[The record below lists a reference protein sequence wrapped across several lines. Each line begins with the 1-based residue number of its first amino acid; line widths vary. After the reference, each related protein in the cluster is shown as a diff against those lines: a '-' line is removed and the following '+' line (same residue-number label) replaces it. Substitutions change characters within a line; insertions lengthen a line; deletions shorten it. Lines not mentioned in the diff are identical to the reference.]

1 MALASGSKLGRYE
14 ILSAIG
20 AGGMGE
26 VYRARDLDL
35 GRDVAIKILNESF
48 AADSGRLQRFQQ
60 EARITAST
68 NHPNIVTIYD
78 VGAIDGTPFIVSELL
93 EGMTLRD
100 RLRGGPLP
108 LRRALE
114 IAVQIAN
121 GLAVAHEKGI
131 IHRDL
136 KPENVFLT
144 KDGQVKILDFGI
156 AKLVAPETPGDL
168 KTLTTEGIVLGT
180 LIYMSPEQ
188 VCGGP
193 VDHRSDMFSVGAV
206 LFEMLTGSAPF
217 ARPSRAETARAILNL
232 DPLENV
238 EPGTVTPA
246 VERIL
251 KHCLEK
257 APADRFQ
264 SARDL
269 MFALQGAMPESSATQ
284 RLLARAK
291 HHPIPKR
298 LLLEILLGVLLAAAA
313 TMIARRATPPQ
324 PQFIRLTYERGTIS
338 AARFAPDEHNIIYSG
353 SWAGG
358 PIQLYSTSP
367 EFPSSQPV
375 GYTNAAL
382 AGIAR
387 SGELALITHG
397 RMADHLVVLGGTLA
411 QAPMAGG
418 TPRELQNNVR
428 WADWDPRGELAVV
441 VQDSS
446 GGRLEYPV
454 GKVLYRTPGWI
465 SHIRFSPAG
474 DRIGFL
480 DHPIWS
486 DDRGAVC
493 VLDAAGKKTVLSSGW
508 QSADGLA
515 WSPQGKIWVSASKR
529 GIARAL
535 YEISEN
541 GQERQILTVP
551 TGMTLQDIASDGRVL
566 LTSEDERVLIRGTD
580 GRGPERDLSWFD
592 WSVARDLSPDGQ
604 WLLFEESGAPAG
616 VHYMVGMRKFDGSP
630 PLKLGEGS
638 PGGLSRDGKWV
649 VATTPEQIT
658 LLPTGAGQP
667 VAVAAPG
674 LSNFGTAHIL
684 PDGEHIVVVAQENH
698 RPLRSYLVDLHGG
711 KPRPIT
717 PEGISSY
724 VFSPDG
730 KYVVAR
736 DADHLL
742 SIYAVDGSS
751 ARGIPNSPTG
761 LLPIAWTADGASLY
775 ADDPSSM
782 PQKIYRVE
790 IATGRRQLVKEL
802 MPADPSGLVN
812 IFGPV
817 ITPDGKAYAYNTYRV
832 LSTLYL
838 VRGLQ

>member
-26 VYRARDLDL
+26 VYRARDVEL
-35 GRDVAIKILNESF
+35 GRDVAVKILNESL
-48 AADSGRLQRFQQ
+48 AADSSRLQRFQQ

-68 NHPNIVTIYD
+68 NHPNIVTVYD
-78 VGAIDGTPFIVSELL
+78 VGIIGTMPFIVSELL

-108 LRRALE
+108 LRRALH
-114 IAVQIAN
+114 IAIQMAN

-131 IHRDL
+131 VHRDL

-144 KDGQVKILDFGI
+144 KEGQVKILDFGI
-156 AKLVAPETPGDL
+156 AKLAAPDTPADL
-168 KTLTTEGIVLGT
+168 KTLTTTGIVLGT
-180 LIYMSPEQ
+180 LTYMSPEQ
-188 VCGGP
+188 VCGEP
-193 VDHRSDMFSVGAV
+193 VDYRSDIFSVGAV

-217 ARPSRAETARAILNL
+217 TRPSRAETARSILNV
-232 DPLENV
+232 DPLETV
-238 EPGTVTPA
+238 EPGTVPPA

-251 KHCLEK
+251 HHCLEK
-257 APADRFQ
+257 IPADRFQ

-269 MFALQGAMPESSATQ
+269 MFALQGALPESSATQ
-284 RLLARAK
+284 RLIARAA
-291 HHPIPKR
+291 HPVPKR
-298 LLLEILLGVLLAAAA
+298 LLLEILLGLLVAAASVI
-313 TMIARRATPPQ
+313 IARRAAPTQ
-324 PQFIRLTYERGTIS
+324 PQYIRLTYERGIIS
-338 AARFAPDEHNIIYSG
+338 AARFAPDQHNIIYSA

-358 PIQLYSTSP
+358 PVQLYSTSP

-375 GYTNAAL
+375 GYNAAL
-382 AGIAR
+382 TNISR
-387 SGELALITHG
+387 SGELALITRG
-397 RMADHLVVLGGTLA
+397 RIADHLVVVDGTLA
-411 QAPMAGG
+411 RAPSAGG
-418 TPRELQNNVR
+418 APRELQNNVR
-428 WADWDPRGELAVV
+428 WADWDTSGQLAVV

-446 GGRLEYPV
+446 GSRLEYPI

-474 DRIGFL
+474 HRIGFF

-493 VLDAAGKKTVLSSGW
+493 VLDAAGKKIVLSSGW

-515 WSPQGKIWVSASKR
+515 WSPKNTIWVSASKR

-535 YEISEN
+535 YEISN
-541 GQERQILTVP
+541 DGQAREVLTVP

-566 LTSEDERVLIRGTD
+566 LTSEDERVLITGTD
-580 GRGPERDLSWFD
+580 GSGPARDLSWFD
-592 WSVARDLSPDGQ
+592 WSVARDISADGK

-649 VATTPEQIT
+649 VATMPDQIMM
-658 LLPTGAGQP
+658 LPTGAGQP
-667 VAVAAPG
+667 ITVAAPG

-684 PDGEHIVVVAQENH
+684 PDGEHIVVIAQENH
-698 RPLRSYLVDLHGG
+698 RPLRSFLVDLHGG

-724 VFSPDG
+724 VVSPDG
-730 KYVVAR
+730 KSLAAR
-736 DADHLL
+736 DMDHLL
-742 SIYAVDGSS
+742 SIYSTDGSPP
-751 ARGIPNSPTG
+751 RRIPNSPSG
-761 LLPIAWTADGASLY
+761 LVPIAWTADGRSLY

-782 PQKIYRVE
+782 PLKVYRVDN
-790 IATGRRQLVKEL
+790 ATGQQQLVKEL
-802 MPADPSGLVN
+802 MPADPSGLVD
-812 IFGPV
+812 IFGPL

-838 VRGLQ
+838 VKGLE